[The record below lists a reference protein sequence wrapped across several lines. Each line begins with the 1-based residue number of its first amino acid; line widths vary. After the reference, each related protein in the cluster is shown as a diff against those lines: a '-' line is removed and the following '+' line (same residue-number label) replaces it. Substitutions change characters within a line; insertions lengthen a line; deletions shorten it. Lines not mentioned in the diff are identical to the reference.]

1 MSNELRRLA
10 VLMGSHQRLG
20 KDSLLSSL
28 DLSVLGTIAEMSLGP
43 QNIWTRV
50 LYPAK
55 DGTGENDQV
64 APDDSMNG
72 IAIPTPFVCT
82 VLEKGTPV
90 FRGPIYRSSSGIS
103 IFQIM
108 PRKLEYGKRQVLF
121 SMRFPKTMFDNPE
134 DPPVIN
140 EFVRDTRAR
149 HSIAVSKFDFYRTQ
163 EKLVAFKAFND
174 LGIEVRLSTDLNEPF
189 IPARETKPALF
200 TSWHKITMF
209 PSERS

>member
-64 APDDSMNG
+64 APD
-72 IAIPTPFVCT
+72 
-82 VLEKGTPV
+82 
-90 FRGPIYRSSSGIS
+90 GPKIS
-103 IFQIM
+103 TS
-108 PRKLEYGKRQVLF
+108 RALKSLF
-121 SMRFPKTMFDNPE
+121 SFRTSGSFADSAF
-134 DPPVIN
+134 
-140 EFVRDTRAR
+140 
-149 HSIAVSKFDFYRTQ
+149 HSLAPYCHDIQS
-163 EKLVAFKAFND
+163 
-174 LGIEVRLSTDLNEPF
+174 S
-189 IPARETKPALF
+189 RE
-200 TSWHKITMF
+200 
-209 PSERS
+209 R